1 MTVHYTPV
9 EYYGPYQ
16 RLFKMTD
23 QYGREGLNE
32 RASGWVSERASERAS
47 E

>member
-1 MTVHYTPV
+1 MTVHYTPM

-16 RLFKMTD
+16 RHFKMTD

-32 RASGWVSERASERAS
+32 RASARVSEWVSE
-47 E
+47 